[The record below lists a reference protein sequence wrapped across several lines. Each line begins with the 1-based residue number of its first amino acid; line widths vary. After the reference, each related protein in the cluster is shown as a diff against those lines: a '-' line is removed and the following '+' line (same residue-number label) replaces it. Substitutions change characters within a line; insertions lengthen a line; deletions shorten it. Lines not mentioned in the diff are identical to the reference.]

1 MTPTAY
7 GAVGPRGRVATAKIE
22 QPTTSRLPFPV
33 RLYVMMT
40 VLPILFNVGSLALS
54 GQRVVLLALVV
65 PLTFKLLRGA
75 YGRLIWTDIFFFLHI
90 LWATL
95 AIAVNNPD
103 RVLQNAGSTGVEFMG
118 GYLVGRAYIRST
130 DDFLALI
137 RFLTVLVFCSLP
149 FALFEAK
156 TGRPI
161 LIELIGKLPSFSSV
175 PILNIDARMGLER
188 AQVVFA
194 HPIHYGLFC
203 GATFSLIFVGLK
215 GLISTT
221 QRYLTALLIGFCVFL
236 SLSSGA
242 LLPLILQVFFIF
254 WASMLGSIRQRWLVL
269 LGLFFLAYIGIALLS
284 NRPPIRVFMTYA
296 TFSAHNAYWRGIIF
310 EWGMVNIWKSPIFG
324 IGLND
329 WVRPFFM
336 RSSSIDNFWLLS
348 AVRAGFPG
356 LALLLLGYLPGLWWV
371 GRCKFDEGS
380 RLWLLRRAWVFTF
393 TGLTLTLCTV
403 AVWTAMYS
411 FVFFLFGAGMWFLT
425 AQESP
430 SPQGTVQKAA
440 TRGGRIINK
449 SGIGRSNLQHAANSE
464 DLKPATD
471 EVVPPAQKGMTYSR
485 FTARKD
491 NL

>member
-1 MTPTAY
+1 MTTTAY
-7 GAVGPRGRVATAKIE
+7 GGASPRGRVATAKIE
-22 QPTTSRLPFPV
+22 QPATGSLAFPA
-33 RLYVMMT
+33 RLYLVMT

-54 GQRVVLLALVV
+54 GQRAVLLALVV

-75 YGRLIWTDIFFFLHI
+75 YGRLLWTDIFFFLHI
-90 LWATL
+90 VWATV

-130 DDFLALI
+130 DDFLAMI
-137 RFLTVLVFCSLP
+137 RFLTALVFCMLP

-161 LIELIGKLPSFSSV
+161 IIELIRKLPGFTSV
-175 PILNIDARMGLER
+175 PILNIEARMGLER

-194 HPIHYGLFC
+194 HPIHFGLFC
-203 GATFSLIFVGLK
+203 GAAFSLVFVGLK
-215 GLISTT
+215 GIMPTT
-221 QRYLTALLIGFCVFL
+221 RRYLTAALIAFSVFL

-242 LLPLILQVFFIF
+242 LLPVILQVFCIF
-254 WASMLGSIRQRWLVL
+254 WALALGNFRKRWLVL
-269 LGLFFLAYIGIALLS
+269 LGLFVLIYIAISLLS

-310 EWGMVNIWKSPIFG
+310 EWGMFNVWKSPIFG

-336 RSSSIDNFWLLS
+336 HSSSIDNFWLLT
-348 AVRAGFPG
+348 AVRSGFPG
-356 LALLLLGYLPGLWWV
+356 LGLLLLGYLPGLWWV
-371 GRCKFDEGS
+371 GRRNFEEGS

-393 TGLTLTLCTV
+393 AGLTLTLCTV
-403 AVWTAMYS
+403 AVWTAIYS

-425 AQESP
+425 TEAQSGQETADP
-430 SPQGTVQKAA
+430 ARQNRAA
-440 TRGGRIINK
+440 RPD
-449 SGIGRSNLQHAANSE
+449 RSSLKRAPAE
-464 DLKPATD
+464 DLVPAAP
-471 EVVPPAQKGMTYSR
+471 VVDISPQKGMVYSR
-485 FTARKD
+485 FAARKD
-491 NL
+491 NS